1 MKPVKWLVSLFL
13 ILIGFFILCIIIPK
27 AAKPRISPEIT
38 VNSTSISSTGDQIMI
53 NYTLKNDFYS
63 NPAAGHYLYI
73 GFEYPE
79 SYRRA
84 FENQYAEINQK
95 AGTYSVALPYTKGL
109 EGNIYIMTHYQ
120 AAWGRGIDEYINKGL
135 CFVSSNS

>member
-1 MKPVKWLVSLFL
+1 MKPLKWLVSLFL
-13 ILIGFFILCIIIPK
+13 ILIGVLIFFIFISK
-27 AAKPRISPEIT
+27 ASKPNISPEIIM
-38 VNSTSISSTGDQIMI
+38 NSTSISSTGDKIVI

-63 NPAAGHYLYI
+63 DPAAGHYLYI

-120 AAWGRGIDEYINKGL
+120 AAWGRGIDEYINKGVCMVL
-135 CFVSSNS
+135 